1 MAPDLLDLFAPARQ
15 ANGSVSEPA
24 SERGDGDEK
33 AAGGEQRRA
42 PGTGACPVAGFERS
56 QAQFAGL
63 VEWVAGEQALGL
75 EHSEL
80 EARLAADARELAR
93 QVLQDQLDLRARVE
107 QRADGVIGADGTP
120 RRNVERGHER
130 DLQTVLGE
138 VQVTRLA
145 YRAAGSENLYPADAR
160 LNLPPVRHSHG
171 IRRLAALEAPRSSF
185 EDGQAA
191 IVRQTGQQIGTRQL
205 RELTL
210 AAAQDV
216 DAFYAQRERTVPDGK
231 DLLVLSCDAKGVVMR
246 PEALRE
252 QTRTQAQSAS
262 GKLKTRLSKGEKQG
276 RKRMAEIVTVYE
288 LTPEPRT
295 AAEILPDP
303 DNPPAAA
310 STRPKAKNKWLQ
322 ASVTDDARAVIAA
335 MFNEADRRDPDHKL
349 AWVAL
354 VDGNNHQIDRIKTEA
369 RKRKITIPIV
379 VDFIHVLEYL
389 WSGCWCFFPEGDP
402 AAERWVSDKARQ
414 VLDGRAGIVA
424 AAIRRKATTLG
435 LDANQRKNAD
445 RCADYLL
452 AKRPYLDYPTALTTG
467 SPIATGVIEG
477 ACRHLVK
484 DRMDITGARWG
495 LAGAEAILTLRA
507 LISNGDFDQYWTFH
521 LAQEHRRV
529 HAARYALGAIPTPA

>member
-1 MAPDLLDLFAPARQ
+1 VAPDLLDLFDGARQ
-15 ANGSVSEPA
+15 ANGSVSEP
-24 SERGDGDEK
+24 SLGCVDGDRRPV
-33 AAGGEQRRA
+33 GGEESRA
-42 PGTGACPVAGFERS
+42 PGSDACPVAGFERS
-56 QAQFAGL
+56 QALFGEL
-63 VEWVAGEQALGL
+63 IEWAAGEEALGL

-80 EARLAADARELAR
+80 EARLAEDARELAR

-107 QRADGVIGADGTP
+107 QRADGVIGSDGTP
-120 RRNVERGHER
+120 RRSVERGHER
-130 DLQTVLGE
+130 DLHTVLGE

-145 YRAAGSENLYPADAR
+145 YRAAGSENLYPADAQ

-216 DAFYAQRERTVPDGK
+216 GAFYAQRERTVPDGK

-252 QTRTQAQSAS
+252 QTRTQAQNAS
-262 GKLKTRLSKGEKQG
+262 GKLKTRLSKGEKTN

-310 STRPKAKNKWLQ
+310 STRPKAKNKWLK
-322 ASVTDDARAVIAA
+322 ASVTDDARAVIAE
-335 MFNEADRRDPDHKL
+335 MFNEADRRDPEHKL
-349 AWVAL
+349 TWVAL
-354 VDGNNHQIDRIKTEA
+354 VDGNNHQIDRIKAEA

-389 WSGCWCFFPEGDP
+389 WSGCWCFFAEGDP

-507 LISNGDFDQYWTFH
+507 LITNGDFDQYWTFH

-529 HAARYALGAIPTPA
+529 HAAGYALGVIPAPA

>member
-1 MAPDLLDLFAPARQ
+1 VAPDLLDLFDGARQ
-15 ANGSVSEPA
+15 ANGSVSEP
-24 SERGDGDEK
+24 SLGCVDGDRRPV
-33 AAGGEQRRA
+33 GGEESRA
-42 PGTGACPVAGFERS
+42 PGSDACPVAGFERS
-56 QAQFAGL
+56 QALFGEL
-63 VEWVAGEQALGL
+63 IEWAAGEEALGL

-80 EARLAADARELAR
+80 EARLAEDARELAR

-107 QRADGVIGADGTP
+107 QRADGVIGSDGTP
-120 RRNVERGHER
+120 RRSVERGHER
-130 DLQTVLGE
+130 DLHTVLGE

-145 YRAAGSENLYPADAR
+145 YRAAGSENLYPADAQ

-216 DAFYAQRERTVPDGK
+216 GAFYAQRERTVPDGK

-252 QTRTQAQSAS
+252 QTRTQAQNAS
-262 GKLKTRLSKGEKQG
+262 GKLKTRLSKGEKTN

-310 STRPKAKNKWLQ
+310 STRPKAKNKWLK
-322 ASVTDDARAVIAA
+322 ASVTDDARAVIAE
-335 MFNEADRRDPDHKL
+335 MFNEADRRDPEHKL
-349 AWVAL
+349 TWVAL
-354 VDGNNHQIDRIKTEA
+354 VDGNNHQIDRIKAEA

-389 WSGCWCFFPEGDP
+389 WSGCWCFFAEGDP

-507 LISNGDFDQYWTFH
+507 LITNRDFDQYWTFH

-529 HAARYALGAIPTPA
+529 HAASYALGVIPAPA

>member
-1 MAPDLLDLFAPARQ
+1 MAPDLLDLFASARQ
-15 ANGSVSEPA
+15 SNGSVSEP
-24 SERGDGDEK
+24 SPECVDGDER
-33 AAGGEQRRA
+33 AVGGEQHGA
-42 PGTGACPVAGFERS
+42 AGSDACPVAGFERS
-56 QAQFAGL
+56 QARFAGL

-80 EARLAADARELAR
+80 EARLAEDARALAR

-107 QRADGVIGADGTP
+107 QRADGVIGADATP
-120 RRNVERGHER
+120 RRAVERGHER
-130 DLQTVLGE
+130 DLHTVLGE

-145 YRAAGSENLYPADAR
+145 YRAPGSENLYPADAR

-171 IRRLAALEAPRSSF
+171 VRRLAALEAPRSSF

-191 IVRQTGQQIGTRQL
+191 IVRQTGQLIGTRQL
-205 RELTL
+205 RALTL

-216 DAFYAQRERTVPDGK
+216 DAFYAQRERTAPDGK

-252 QTRTQAQSAS
+252 QTRAQAQNSS
-262 GKLKTRLSKGEKQG
+262 GKLKTRLSKGEKTN

-303 DNPPAAA
+303 DSPPAAA
-310 STRPKAKNKWLQ
+310 TRRPKAQNKWLK
-322 ASVTDDARAVIAA
+322 ASVTDDASTVIAD
-335 MFNEADRRDPDHKL
+335 MFNEADRRDPEHKL
-349 AWVAL
+349 TSVAL
-354 VDGNNHQIDRIKTEA
+354 VDGNNHQIDRIKAEA
-369 RKRKITIPIV
+369 RKRKITIPIM

-435 LDANQRKNAD
+435 LDADQRTNAD

-452 AKRPYLDYPTALTTG
+452 AKRPYLDYPTALKNG
-467 SPIATGVIEG
+467 WPIATGVIEG

-495 LAGAEAILTLRA
+495 LAGAEAILSLRA
-507 LISNGDFDQYWTFH
+507 LISNGDFDSYWTFH
-521 LAQEHRRV
+521 LVQEHRRV
-529 HAARYALGAIPTPA
+529 HASRYAHGVIPAPA

>member
-1 MAPDLLDLFAPARQ
+1 MAPDLLDLFDGARQ
-15 ANGSVSEPA
+15 ANGSVSEP
-24 SERGDGDEK
+24 SLGCVDGDRRPV
-33 AAGGEQRRA
+33 GGEESRA
-42 PGTGACPVAGFERS
+42 PGSDACPVAGFERS
-56 QAQFAGL
+56 QALFGEL
-63 VEWVAGEQALGL
+63 IEWAAGEEALGL

-80 EARLAADARELAR
+80 EARLAEDARELAR

-107 QRADGVIGADGTP
+107 QRADGVIGSDGTP
-120 RRNVERGHER
+120 RRSVERGHER
-130 DLQTVLGE
+130 DLHTVLGE

-145 YRAAGSENLYPADAR
+145 YRAAGSENLYPADAQ

-216 DAFYAQRERTVPDGK
+216 GAFYAQRERTVPDGK

-252 QTRTQAQSAS
+252 QTRTQAQNAS
-262 GKLKTRLSKGEKQG
+262 GKLKTRLSKGEKTN

-310 STRPKAKNKWLQ
+310 STRPKAKNKWLK
-322 ASVTDDARAVIAA
+322 ASVTDDARAVIAE
-335 MFNEADRRDPDHKL
+335 MFNEADRRDPEHKL
-349 AWVAL
+349 TWVAL
-354 VDGNNHQIDRIKTEA
+354 VDGNNHQIDRIKAEA

-389 WSGCWCFFPEGDP
+389 WSGCWCFFAEGDP

-507 LISNGDFDQYWTFH
+507 LITNGDFDQYWTFH

-529 HAARYALGAIPTPA
+529 HAAGYALGVIPAPA

>member
-1 MAPDLLDLFAPARQ
+1 VAPDLLDLFDGARQ
-15 ANGSVSEPA
+15 ANGSVSEP
-24 SERGDGDEK
+24 SLGCVDGDRRPV
-33 AAGGEQRRA
+33 GGEESRA
-42 PGTGACPVAGFERS
+42 PGSDACPVAGFERS
-56 QAQFAGL
+56 QALFGEL
-63 VEWVAGEQALGL
+63 IEWAAGEEALGL

-80 EARLAADARELAR
+80 EARLAEDARELAR

-107 QRADGVIGADGTP
+107 QRADGVIGSDGTP
-120 RRNVERGHER
+120 RRSVERGHER
-130 DLQTVLGE
+130 DLHTVLGE

-145 YRAAGSENLYPADAR
+145 YRAAGSENLYPADAQ

-216 DAFYAQRERTVPDGK
+216 GAFYAQRERTVPDGK

-252 QTRTQAQSAS
+252 QTRTQAQNAS
-262 GKLKTRLSKGEKQG
+262 GKLKTRLSKGEKTN

-310 STRPKAKNKWLQ
+310 STRPKAKNKWLK
-322 ASVTDDARAVIAA
+322 ASVTDDARAVIAE
-335 MFNEADRRDPDHKL
+335 MFNEADRRDPEHKL
-349 AWVAL
+349 TWVAL
-354 VDGNNHQIDRIKTEA
+354 VDGNNHQIDRIKAEA

-389 WSGCWCFFPEGDP
+389 WSGCWCFFAEGDP

-435 LDANQRKNAD
+435 LDANQRNNAD

-507 LISNGDFDQYWTFH
+507 LITNGDFDQYWTFH

-529 HAARYALGAIPTPA
+529 HAAGYALGVIPAPA